1 MNDVQVV
8 ADPLERAVRVLR
20 TAARDARAGCTA
32 QAILESVRDG
42 FTDVESAK
50 GILEKWA
57 QRTRVRDADR

>member
-8 ADPLERAVRVLR
+8 AELLERAVRVLR

-32 QAILESVRDG
+32 EAILESVKGG

-50 GILEKWA
+50 AILEKWA
-57 QRTRVRDADR
+57 KRTRVREADR